1 MHKFY
6 KRTLVLTIL
15 RFQPI
20 INKNNLVSKRLDT
33 HEFFW
38 FGTNNSHVVWHKYK
52 KFLIDSIAKLRL
64 FNCIIL
70 FGDHHKS
77 NNSLKF
83 WQIFGPSKPPCS
95 LYLTISSAEKR
106 NKSVILILKKAGA
119 ALVPSTLQRCR
130 SNRDFRAVR
139 AEISVLSRMKSLHSL
154 EISAG
159 SGCSVPREKQR
170 AEVCLRHLRFL
181 GPCLGF
187 CLLAGCHLFLRDA
200 QSPF

>member
-1 MHKFY
+1 M
-6 KRTLVLTIL
+6 TIL

-52 KFLIDSIAKLRL
+52 KLLIDSIAKLRL

-77 NNSLKF
+77 SNNNSFKI
-83 WQIFGPSKPPCS
+83 WQIFGRLQTPMQSVFHYFSGKKK
-95 LYLTISSAEKR
+95 EKMWFCF
-106 NKSVILILKKAGA
+106 KKAGQQHWSHPHCRGVA
-119 ALVPSTLQRCR
+119 PTEIWEPSEQKSRCYLAWNLGTAL
-130 SNRDFRAVR
+130 
-139 AEISVLSRMKSLHSL
+139 KSLRAAVAVCRAKSSSVFEASSL
-154 EISAG
+154 FWVLAL
-159 SGCSVPREKQR
+159 PW
-170 AEVCLRHLRFL
+170 LL
-181 GPCLGF
+181 
-187 CLLAGCHLFLRDA
+187 LLAGCRLFSGDVRCLRGAA